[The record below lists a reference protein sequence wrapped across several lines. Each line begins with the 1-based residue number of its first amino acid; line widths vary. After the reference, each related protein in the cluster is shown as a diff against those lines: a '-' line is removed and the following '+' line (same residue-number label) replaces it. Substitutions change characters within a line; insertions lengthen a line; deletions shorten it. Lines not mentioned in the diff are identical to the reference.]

1 MCCAKANQ
9 REHIMHIACPVTR
22 DPPSPIPFAYSG
34 ATQVAPSAVASW
46 NLYMQ
51 QQPQLKRA
59 HKLLIF
65 MPHSTNLFR
74 PLFPSPC
81 LLSPPP
87 SSCLGQNQALS
98 TNKSK
103 RKLSQQF
110 VLCAGLFYIYLEHI
124 FTFTNLPIDCAI
136 YNCALY
142 FPLSLYMSSIYNL
155 L

>member
-1 MCCAKANQ
+1 MT
-9 REHIMHIACPVTR
+9 HT
-22 DPPSPIPFAYSG
+22 PPSPLPFAYSG

-74 PLFPSPC
+74 PLFASPC

-87 SSCLGQNQALS
+87 SLCLGQDQALS

-110 VLCAGLFYIYLEHI
+110 VLCAGLFYIYLENI

-142 FPLSLYMSSIYNL
+142 FPPSLHNVYI
-155 L
+155 